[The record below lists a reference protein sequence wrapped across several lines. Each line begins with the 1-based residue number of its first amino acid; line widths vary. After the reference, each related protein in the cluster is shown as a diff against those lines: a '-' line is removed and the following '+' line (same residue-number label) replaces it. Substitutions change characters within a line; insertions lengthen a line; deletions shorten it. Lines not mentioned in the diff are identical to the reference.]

1 MNKYL
6 VLAIALVIY
15 VAVGH
20 KILRKAFRNIKN
32 GQIFD
37 ENFLMVVATFGSLAM
52 GEYEEAIMVM
62 VLYRIGEYFQDKAVA
77 KSRRSI
83 ADLMDI
89 RPDYANIEGENGEL
103 QQVDPEDVE
112 VGTVITIKPG
122 ERVPVDGVV
131 VEGESRLDTAALT
144 GESMPRSV
152 EEGDE
157 VFSGTINL
165 NGLLKVKVTKSCSE
179 STATRILE
187 LVEEAADNKGKAEKF
202 ITRFARYYTPIVCGL
217 ALAVALIPSLVTGDW
232 AVWVHR
238 ALIFLVVSCPCAL
251 VISVPLSFFAGIGGA
266 SSKGVLIKGGN
277 YLEALSKA
285 DTVVFDKTGTLTK
298 GVFSVVAV
306 HPEGIT
312 EEELL
317 ELAAIAES
325 FSDHPISKSLAD
337 EYKRRTRKRVD
348 KGRVEHF
355 EEFAGEGVVTVVDG
369 KTLQCGNKRLMERLG
384 VAYHTCHLHG
394 TTVHIAIDGRYEG
407 HIVIADVE
415 KDDAKEAIASLK
427 AQGVARTVMLTGDK
441 EDIASDVAADLGL
454 DRYFAEMM
462 PEDKVKKVEELIADK
477 GEGRTVAFVGDGIN
491 DAPVLSRS
499 DVGIAMGS
507 MGSAAAVEAA
517 DIVLMNDK
525 PSDVALAIRIAK
537 KTMRIIYENIW
548 FSIGIKVLVLILAAF
563 GIANMWLAI
572 FADVGVCMLAILNA
586 MRALRIR

>member
-1 MNKYL
+1 MNPYL
-6 VLAIALVIY
+6 KLAIALAIY

-89 RPDYANIEGENGEL
+89 RPDYANIEGDNGEL
-103 QQVDPEDVE
+103 QQVDPEDIE
-112 VGTVITIKPG
+112 VGTIITIKPG

-165 NGLLKVKVTKSCSE
+165 NGLLKVKVTKPCSE

-187 LVEEAADNKGKAEKF
+187 LVEEAAENKGKAERF
-202 ITRFARYYTPIVCGL
+202 ITRFARYYTPIVCAL

-232 AVWVHR
+232 ATWVHR

-306 HPEGIT
+306 HPEGII

-337 EYKRRTRKRVD
+337 EYKARTRKRVD
-348 KGRVEHF
+348 KGRVESF
-355 EEFAGEGVVTVVDG
+355 EEFAGEGVVTIVDG
-369 KTLQCGNKRLMERLG
+369 KKLQCGNRRLMERVG
-384 VAYHTCHLHG
+384 VKWHECHLHG

-415 KDDAKEAIASLK
+415 KEDAKDAIKALK
-427 AQGVARTVMLTGDK
+427 NQGVARTVMLTGDK
-441 EDIASDVAADLGL
+441 QDIASDVAADLCL
-454 DRYFAEMM
+454 DKYYAEMM
-462 PEDKVKKVEELIADK
+462 PEDKVHKVEELIATK
-477 GEGRTVAFVGDGIN
+477 GEGKTVAFVGDGIN

>member
-1 MNKYL
+1 MNPYL
-6 VLAIALVIY
+6 KVAIALVIY

-165 NGLLKVKVTKSCSE
+165 NGLLKVKVTKSCDE

-348 KGRVEHF
+348 KGRVESF
-355 EEFAGEGVVTVVDG
+355 EEFAGEGVVTIVDG
-369 KTLQCGNKRLMERLG
+369 KKLQCGNRRLMERVG
-384 VAYHTCHLHG
+384 VKWHDCHLHG

-415 KDDAKEAIASLK
+415 KDDAKDAIKALK
-427 AQGVARTVMLTGDK
+427 NQGVSRTVMLTGDK
-441 EDIASDVAADLGL
+441 QDIASDVAADLGL
-454 DRYFAEMM
+454 DKYYAEMM
-462 PEDKVKKVEELIADK
+462 PEDKVHKVEELIATK
-477 GEGRTVAFVGDGIN
+477 GEGKTVAFVGDGIN